1 MNLATIGSGAIV
13 DLAYESIRPLENIH
27 PTAVYSRTAKK
38 AESYAAKHGV
48 SKAYDSLEAMFADP
62 DIDTVYI
69 ASPNSL
75 HYPQAMQA
83 LKAGKHVILEKP
95 FTPSLEQTQELFET
109 AKQNGV
115 KIFEAIT
122 NIHTP
127 NFHRLKEC
135 MGMAG
140 IIREGVLNFSQYSSR
155 YARYMN
161 HEVANVFD
169 PAMDGG
175 ALMDINIYNI
185 HLALGLF
192 GQPQAVHYYPVIG
205 WNGIDT
211 SGSLILEYP
220 ERVLTCIGSKD
231 SSSEYLAF
239 LQGELGTFRI
249 SEGSTG
255 RMSRIEFE
263 HPMQENQPVRI
274 EDLSVDQGIHMTH
287 EFADFA
293 RIIEQND
300 EAAYEACKEQTLAAA
315 RILEEARKQRDAKA
329 AAGKS

>member
-13 DLAYESIRPLENIH
+13 DLAYEAIEPVDSIH
-27 PTAVYSRTAKK
+27 PVAVYSRTAQK
-38 AESYAAKHGV
+38 ARAYADRHHV
-48 SKAYDSLEAMFADP
+48 EKAYDSLEEMFADP

-75 HYPQAMQA
+75 HYPQAKAA
-83 LKAGKHVILEKP
+83 LQAGKNVILEKP
-95 FTPSLEQTQELFET
+95 FAPTLAQSEDLFET
-109 AKQNGV
+109 AEKNGV
-115 KIFEAIT
+115 MIFEAIT

-127 NFHRLKEC
+127 NFRQLKDHLD
-135 MGMAG
+135 MGG
-140 IIREGVLNFSQYSSR
+140 TIREGVLNFSQYSSR
-155 YARYMN
+155 YRRYMN
-161 HEVANVFD
+161 HDVANVFN

-192 GQPQAVHYYPVIG
+192 GMPEAVHYYPVIG

-220 ERVLTCIGSKD
+220 DKTITCIGSKD

-239 LQGELGTFRI
+239 LQGELGTFKI
-249 SEGSTG
+249 CDGSTG
-255 RMSRIEFE
+255 RMSKVEFE
-263 HPMQENQPVRI
+263 HPMQENQPI
-274 EDLSVDQGIHMTH
+274 QTTDLSVDQGIHMTH

-293 RIIEQND
+293 RAIETGD
-300 EAAYEACKEQTLAAA
+300 REAYEACKEQTLNAA
-315 RILEEARKQRDAKA
+315 RILDQAKAQRDARA
-329 AAGKS
+329 AALKN